1 MSARKFRC
9 TAVTARLDQLFDGLP
24 ETMTVQEVADVLR
37 MHSKGVYRWVRE
49 GIIPA
54 YKLGATWFIVRDEL
68 KVAMEQG
75 SNLSRRVEKTAGPDP
90 ADDEGQED

>member
-1 MSARKFRC
+1 MSARRVRL
-9 TAVTARLDQLFDGLP
+9 TTVTARLDQLFDGLP

-37 MHSKGVYRWVRE
+37 MHTKGVYRWIRE

-68 KVAMEQG
+68 KDAMRQG
-75 SNLSRRVEKTAGPDP
+75 SNLSRRVEKTAGLDP
-90 ADDEGQED
+90 ADDGGQGN